1 MGECAL
7 VDGIRYGQ
15 VDAVFAQAKAIAEQL
30 CGSSGLFTPPAQIT
44 RLKVP
49 GFDLLSV
56 GNFSRQTQENS
67 SLVCVEDRSRGV
79 YRALRL
85 VNNQL
90 SSAVLLGDV
99 QGSSAI
105 QQRLDTTLSSEEREA
120 LLFGL
125 EAA

>member
-1 MGECAL
+1 MGECAM
-7 VDGIRYGQ
+7 VDGVRYGQ
-15 VDAVFAQAKAIAEQL
+15 VDAVFAQACAIADQL
-30 CGSSGLFTPPAQIT
+30 CGSPGVFVPPAQLT

-49 GFDLLSV
+49 GFDLLSI
-56 GNFSRQTQENS
+56 GNFNEQTQENS
-67 SLVCVEDRSRGV
+67 SLVCVEDRSRGI

-85 VNNQL
+85 VENQL

-99 QGSSAI
+99 KGSTAI
-105 QQRLDTTLSSEEREA
+105 QQRIDTTLSSEDREL